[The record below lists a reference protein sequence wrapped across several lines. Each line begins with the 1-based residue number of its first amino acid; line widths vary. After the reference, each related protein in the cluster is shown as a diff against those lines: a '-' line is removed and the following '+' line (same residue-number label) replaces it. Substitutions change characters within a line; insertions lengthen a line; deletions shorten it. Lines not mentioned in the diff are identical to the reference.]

1 MKIGACGIACG
12 VCSLYEKG
20 LCRGCCSGIDKDI
33 LETIEWLREEIGGCS
48 ILECAHK
55 NKTDYCLRC
64 DNFPCEL
71 HYEKGPYKNGFLD
84 VLKTYFE
91 RLKS

>member
-1 MKIGACGIACG
+1 MRLGACGIACG

-20 LCRGCCSGIDKDI
+20 LCEGCCSGIDEDI
-33 LETIEWLREEIGGCS
+33 ERTIEWMRKEIGGCS

-64 DNFPCEL
+64 RNFPCEL
-71 HYEKGPYKNGFLD
+71 HYEKGPYKRNFLD
-84 VLKTYFE
+84 VLKGYFE
-91 RLKS
+91 KLGS